1 MRFAVSTFCLV
12 FGQKHREME
21 TAPALG
27 AGDCVHS
34 LSLRGKKNFLIWET
48 CWQLLRRNLIQPS
61 VKAYL
66 HDMALSLQRT
76 SLKVCYYFCIPFLI
90 GTSQLT
96 SKDENKLNISD
107 WGPAG
112 LVKSVLTA
120 QLTQCLGWMLC
131 VWSNRLSNP
140 PRRESLCLIG
150 CS

>member
-21 TAPALG
+21 TAPASG

-34 LSLRGKKNFLIWET
+34 LSLWGKKNFCNL
-48 CWQLLRRNLIQPS
+48 RNLLTAFKKKPHSTFSQRLSTWYGSEPEKNKS
-61 VKAYL
+61 RSMLLLL
-66 HDMALSLQRT
+66 HSFSDWD
-76 SLKVCYYFCIPFLI
+76 KP
-90 GTSQLT
+90 T

-107 WGPAG
+107 WGHAG
-112 LVKSVLTA
+112 LVKSILTA